1 MRRKRLMKS
10 IGFLDSLNLALSLII
25 GSSIFIFPLMI
36 SSKTGVISLLG
47 WLLGAL
53 YSFTIGI
60 ILSELALKY
69 PKEGGIYEFVH
80 KAFGNRVG
88 FAFGTILW
96 ISYISSIAVE
106 ILVLKLLLDSIMPRI
121 SMAVAM
127 ATFLFLTF
135 INLLGL
141 RISSRIEDA
150 LTLTKLFIIII
161 FLFFAFQ
168 KFNPSNLQPLS
179 PNKPLLSLIL
189 YSAMLSMYSYTGF
202 EVITL
207 PEEEIKNARKIIRK
221 ALLTSIFISS
231 IIFILSN
238 LAILGLE
245 NWQNF
250 SNYSTLIDFSSANL
264 SKEISIL
271 ILIASLISLAAA
283 INALIIG
290 SSRVVYAM
298 ASDKIFFP
306 FFDHLNDKG
315 APDNALLT
323 QAIISLSLLM
333 FSLEPMIKFAI
344 ATTLLS
350 YMLSSLSAFKLL
362 PRTRFIEARVLPTI
376 AVGVSLLLLIHTV
389 WY

>member
-10 IGFLDSLNLALSLII
+10 IGFLDSLNLGLSLII
-25 GSSIFIFPLMI
+25 GSSIFIFPLII
-36 SSKTGVISLLG
+36 SSKTGTVSLLG
-47 WLLGAL
+47 WFLGAL
-53 YSFTIGI
+53 YSFIIGI

-69 PKEGGIYEFVH
+69 PKEGGIYEFAH
-80 KAFGNRVG
+80 KAFGDRAG

-96 ISYISSIAVE
+96 ISYTSSITVE
-106 ILVLKLLLDSIMPRI
+106 ILILKLILDSVIPSI
-121 SMAVAM
+121 SMAVAI
-127 ATFLFLTF
+127 ATLLFLTF

-141 RISSRIEDA
+141 KLSSRIEDT
-150 LTLTKLFIIII
+150 LTFTKLFIIIL

-189 YSAMLSMYSYTGF
+189 CSAMLSMYSYTGF

-221 ALLTSIFISS
+221 ALLASIFISS

-238 LAILGLE
+238 LAILGLD

-250 SNYSTLIDFSSANL
+250 SKYSTLIDLSSVNL
-264 SKEISIL
+264 SKEISTL

-283 INALIIG
+283 MNALIIG

-298 ASDKIFFP
+298 SSDNIFFP
-306 FFDHLNDKG
+306 FFDHLNNKG
-315 APDNALLT
+315 VPDYALLV
-323 QAIISLSLLM
+323 QAVVSLSLLI
-333 FSLEPMIKFAI
+333 FSLEPMINFAI

-350 YMLSSLSAFKLL
+350 YMLSSLSALKLL
-362 PRTRFIEARVLPTI
+362 PKTRFIEARILPIIAATI
-376 AVGVSLLLLIHTV
+376 SLLLL
-389 WY
+389 YAAL